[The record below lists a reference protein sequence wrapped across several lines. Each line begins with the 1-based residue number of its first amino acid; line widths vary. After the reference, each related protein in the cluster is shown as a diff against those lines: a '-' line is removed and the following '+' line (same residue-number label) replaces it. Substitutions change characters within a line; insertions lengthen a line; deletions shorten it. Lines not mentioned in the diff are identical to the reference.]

1 MVVEHAHG
9 LRQRRGPNAKSSLHK
24 AHLAPDAGLQAPGA
38 SLSFAQGSHDFESL
52 DRGIGR
58 GDRFE
63 TAHRLDQYLE
73 LSVIGLDHVIEILHL
88 PVGRLP
94 VQLSFAL
101 QFGDRC
107 TIARRFVGIERGRL
121 FPVLQASQGLAQEP
135 LRCLGA
141 AGRRQV
147 EIDRVAPLV
156 DCPVQVGPLAPHL
169 DVGFIQAPARIKATP
184 PEPAQPLLHLRGVAL
199 DPAIDRRMVDR
210 NAAFRQHFLKVAIAD
225 RIATIPAHRPQD
237 HITLEMAPLE
247 IRHRSVRPISAKHAQ
262 ASRFLQQSLSDARF
276 MTLLWKTIK
285 AGHIDVGLFRAASEG
300 VPQGGVISPLLSN
313 IMLNEFDQYLH
324 ERYLSGKARKDRWYW
339 NNSIQRGRSTA
350 VRENWQWKP
359 AVAYC
364 RYADDFVLI
373 VKGTKAQAEAIR
385 EECRGVLEGSLKLRL
400 NMDKTKITH
409 VNDGFIFLG
418 HRIIRKR
425 SRYGEMR
432 VVSTIPQEKARN
444 FAASLTAL
452 LSGNYS
458 ESKVDMA
465 EQLNRKLKG
474 WAMFYQ
480 FVDFK
485 AKVFS
490 YIDRVVFWKLA
501 HWLARK
507 YRTGI
512 ASLMR
517 WWCKSP
523 KPGQSKTWVLFGK
536 TNHGKLSGE
545 ILYWLV
551 GQGKKLFRW
560 RLPEGNPYLRTE
572 TRNTYTSRF
581 TEVAMAFAS
590 I

>member
-262 ASRFLQQSLSDARF
+262 ASRFLQQSRKYGDSTRWKMGERSSLSARSF
-276 MTLLWKTIK
+276 TSFWVEVSFVAFGVLLAAARWRRTWAWPMASSIERKPSWAKYSRTSSAMKVKKLTTCSARPVNFLRRSGFWVAMPTGQISRWHTRIMMQPSTTK
-285 AGHIDVGLFRAASEG
+285 GAVAKPNSSAPNRAAMMTSRP
-300 VPQGGVISPLLSN
+300 V
-313 IMLNEFDQYLH
+313 F
-324 ERYLSGKARKDRWYW
+324 
-339 NNSIQRGRSTA
+339 
-350 VRENWQWKP
+350 NWP
-359 AVAYC
+359 SHC
-364 RYADDFVLI
+364 
-373 VKGTKAQAEAIR
+373 T
-385 EECRGVLEGSLKLRL
+385 
-400 NMDKTKITH
+400 
-409 VNDGFIFLG
+409 
-418 HRIIRKR
+418 RIR
-425 SRYGEMR
+425 SRNPLSSR
-432 VVSTIPQEKARN
+432 VCWVSARPSSHGPPACLSEVSGDAPVPPSCPETSTTSACALETP
-444 FAASLTAL
+444 AATVPMPCSATSLTWMRA
-452 LSGNYS
+452 SG
-458 ESKVDMA
+458 
-465 EQLNRKLKG
+465 
-474 WAMFYQ
+474 F
-480 FVDFK
+480 
-485 AKVFS
+485 
-490 YIDRVVFWKLA
+490 A
-501 HWLARK
+501 H
-507 YRTGI
+507 
-512 ASLMR
+512 
-517 WWCKSP
+517 
-523 KPGQSKTWVLFGK
+523 
-536 TNHGKLSGE
+536 
-545 ILYWLV
+545 
-551 GQGKKLFRW
+551 
-560 RLPEGNPYLRTE
+560 LR
-572 TRNTYTSRF
+572 S
-581 TEVAMAFAS
+581 
-590 I
+590 